1 MGLFVGNFCFY
12 IRLSLL
18 KLCGS
23 ERLAAALIEAAEH
36 LVELQTQALNARE
49 QTLKGDDDDIAYDDN
64 GDVAAVT
71 AEGEHNHHHAG
82 MDYNKRADT
91 KEGHGVAEIGKDIFD
106 KLEQVLEQEVN
117 DAVGLPV
124 RMLVYNTYRYLL

>member
-1 MGLFVGNFCFY
+1 
-12 IRLSLL
+12 
-18 KLCGS
+18 
-23 ERLAAALIEAAEH
+23 
-36 LVELQTQALNARE
+36 
-49 QTLKGDDDDIAYDDN
+49 
-64 GDVAAVT
+64 
-71 AEGEHNHHHAG
+71 

-91 KEGHGVAEIGKDIFD
+91 KEGHGVAEIGQDIFD